1 METTP
6 ARAFILAAF
15 AACVVVGCGIEQ
27 ISQGGGGG
35 GSSGAPSDAGADAAD
50 SSLQGAGCGIESN
63 SGTQLC
69 RATSACPTVAIDS
82 EAFPHCGFRIKGGS
96 SELVCACGNQ
106 ICSMGAFTTCA
117 QAAKLISSQTEAAV
131 CAQIAEDRCT
141 AAVPGPGSSSGGNQS
156 PTCDRSCLKECG
168 SGAGCSSICGCS

>member
-1 METTP
+1 MRIHPT
-6 ARAFILAAF
+6 RALVLAAIS
-15 AACVVVGCGIEQ
+15 ACVVVGCGIEQ

-35 GSSGAPSDAGADAAD
+35 SNSAAPSDAGSDAPD

-63 SGTQLC
+63 SGTVLC
-69 RATSACPTVAIDS
+69 RVTSACPTVQVDG
-82 EAFPHCGFRIKGGS
+82 EQFPHCGFRIKGGS

-117 QAAKLISSQTEAAV
+117 QAAKLISSQSEGAV

-141 AAVPGPGSSSGGNQS
+141 TAVPATSSSSGGNQS
-156 PTCDRSCLKECG
+156 PTCDRSCLQECG
-168 SGAGCSSICGCS
+168 SGAGCASICGCS